1 MRLLLLSL
9 YQEVGSLCQVEQT
22 QEDQQELKKT
32 LVMVSIK
39 KWAGR
44 ADTGGPAG
52 TEINIRHGL
61 YQELSKTIYISLP
74 SLCFDLQITTN

>member
-44 ADTGGPAG
+44 TDTGGPVG
-52 TEINIRHGL
+52 TEINISHGL
-61 YQELSKTIYISLP
+61 YQEVGSFSKAEQTQEDQQELK
-74 SLCFDLQITTN
+74 